1 MIMDKIVD
9 WADDLWQKKTDSILT
24 TYEELPGLPITQFYK
39 YLLKNNRELLLKS
52 FLINYVLP
60 FGLELLP

>member
-1 MIMDKIVD
+1 MDKIVD
-9 WADDLWQKKTDSILT
+9 WADDLWQSKTDAILS